1 MDVEA
6 LLSTVKQAQEAST
19 MEAIKIFYD
28 GLVKYERNKLPEN
41 IFKQTILPLITDELD
56 EDIKPKAIEFWLG
69 VAGSYLADISII
81 DTSGKELFILPS
93 ILDGNVISRMKNGD
107 SLHGIV
113 SKGQLLSNNLPIL
126 QEKFLI
132 NTLSQKDFSNDYQ
145 SVVRHKLF
153 AAIIN
158 HYKKPSEGKVT
169 VSKKVDDISDDLVYD

>member
-1 MDVEA
+1 MNVEE
-6 LLSTVKQAQEAST
+6 LLKTVKEAQDTSA

-41 IFKQTILPLITDELD
+41 IFKQTILPLLVDELE
-56 EDIKPKAIEFWLG
+56 EDIKPKAVEFWLA

-107 SLHGIV
+107 SLYGIV
-113 SKGQLLSNNLPIL
+113 SRGHLLSNNLPIL
-126 QEKFLI
+126 QEKYLI
-132 NTLSQKDFSNDYQ
+132 NSLSQKDFSNDYQ
-145 SVVRHKLF
+145 SVARHKLF

-158 HYKKPSEGKVT
+158 QYKKPVENKVSI
-169 VSKKVDDISDDLVYD
+169 SKQNHDISDDLVYD